1 MRRKTFVSKNLF
13 MWLIGMMACMVLSA
27 CKGNKQADVEMTDT
41 TQTVVE
47 GIPSEK
53 ASPVAA
59 APATSD
65 RHVSYGGISF
75 DMDIAAFRAQL
86 EKKGYAL
93 GEVNQ
98 AHHMVKYYNQFEA
111 VWVYY
116 DASTKKV
123 WLTLMLDLHYE
134 NQELGNEGWK
144 RMDQIVIPMYAAK
157 YGKREPF
164 NSNIDCI
171 EIPGGMYLF
180 GYNQELG
187 GVVMSVDKVNSNN
200 LDNLYDPAYG
210 LDDYFSFG
218 GD

>member
-1 MRRKTFVSKNLF
+1 M
-13 MWLIGMMACMVLSA
+13 
-27 CKGNKQADVEMTDT
+27 
-41 TQTVVE
+41 
-47 GIPSEK
+47 
-53 ASPVAA
+53 
-59 APATSD
+59 
-65 RHVSYGGISF
+65 
-75 DMDIAAFRAQL
+75 
-86 EKKGYAL
+86 
-93 GEVNQ
+93 
-98 AHHMVKYYNQFEA
+98 
-111 VWVYY
+111 YY